1 MNTASH
7 FKRPSWCGAEIPKIE
22 RTIRMKRHTLIVT
35 LIASASLAVAA
46 AENPSPSPTPAPSPT
61 VTLGRPRCPQSSSDV
76 ELYGFYGKKETVIE
90 KVTTLPV
97 NLAER
102 RVFVQI
108 TQSGRTDGAQTDVK
122 LFEQE
127 KDDSFRVTEWA
138 KAKSAGLFDEID
150 AAIVKNKG
158 KACVGEGIKAVLTKR
173 LGPGKPGATIAAPG
187 SPKDAFGPSVQDAS
201 GDFIKSLVIFGC

>member
-1 MNTASH
+1 
-7 FKRPSWCGAEIPKIE
+7 
-22 RTIRMKRHTLIVT
+22 MKKHTLIVT
-35 LIASASLAVAA
+35 LIASGSLAVAA
-46 AENPSPSPTPAPSPT
+46 AENPSPSPTPAVSPT
-61 VTLGRPRCPQSSSDV
+61 VGPKCPQSSSDV

-90 KVTTLPV
+90 KVTTLPM

-122 LFEQE
+122 LFEQQQ
-127 KDDSFRVTEWA
+127 DGSFRVTEWA

-158 KACVGEGIKAVLTKR
+158 KACVGEAIKAVLTKK

>member
-1 MNTASH
+1 MVAGWK
-7 FKRPSWCGAEIPKIE
+7 FQKIE
-22 RTIRMKRHTLIVT
+22 RTHRMKKHTLIVT
-35 LIASASLAVAA
+35 LITAALVGGALA
-46 AENPSPSPTPAPSPT
+46 AETPLPAASP
-61 VTLGRPRCPQSSSDV
+61 GPRCPQSSSDV

-127 KDDSFRVTEWA
+127 KDDSFRVTEWV

-187 SPKDAFGPSVQDAS
+187 SPKDAFGPSVQDAF

>member
-1 MNTASH
+1 M
-7 FKRPSWCGAEIPKIE
+7 
-22 RTIRMKRHTLIVT
+22 
-35 LIASASLAVAA
+35 
-46 AENPSPSPTPAPSPT
+46 
-61 VTLGRPRCPQSSSDV
+61 
-76 ELYGFYGKKETVIE
+76 IE

-108 TQSGRTDGAQTDVK
+108 TQAAGPTAPRQTLSCSSKQKDG
-122 LFEQE
+122 
-127 KDDSFRVTEWA
+127 SFRVTEWA

-158 KACVGEGIKAVLTKR
+158 KACVGEAIKAVLTKK

-187 SPKDAFGPSVQDAS
+187 SPKDAFGPSVQDAF